1 MAHSIEA
8 PKSTLRNLV
17 DALQALAN
25 TINSE
30 NPHIMITQFVQ
41 VPHRFDLSV
50 LGIAFVYLNWHV
62 EEKVNIILKDS
73 TPEETV
79 QAILERE
86 IAAGTAKKKNSR
98 SINIVRMTRM
108 IEMAKIVFQQIKI
121 NEGPD
126 SIIDPMIAAYDQV
139 FAPYHEPNAKEEVHS
154 KLKEFCPPKST
165 FFNTILKGDENLAQE
180 ILGNYIAASE
190 VVIKYIQDVF
200 MSTEVG
206 AQLLRQ
212 I

>member
-41 VPHRFDLSV
+41 VL
-50 LGIAFVYLNWHV
+50 LNHSCSPRLLLFLNISN
-62 EEKVNIILKDS
+62 VNIILKDS
-73 TPEETV
+73 TSEETV
-79 QAILERE
+79 HAILRE

-108 IEMAKIVFQQIKI
+108 IEMAKLVFQQIKI